1 MFARIVLPVCFALFS
16 STVMSQTIEFV
27 VDNQAYPAELNGND
41 AAKSLVSQLPITL
54 VFDNFGSLE
63 RIATPPKSLSLGS
76 APQECDPVRG
86 TISYYIP
93 WGNLAIFKGSFRH
106 SPDLVPLGE
115 MSEEALKAV
124 ETSGKKPV
132 TIRLAK

>member
-1 MFARIVLPVCFALFS
+1 MFARIAFPICFALLS
-16 STVMSQTIEFV
+16 SSVMSQTIDFV
-27 VDNQAYPAELNGND
+27 IDNKSFTAELNGND
-41 AAKSLVSQLPITL
+41 AAKSFASQLPIT
-54 VFDNFGSLE
+54 VEFENFGSLE

-93 WGNLAIFKGSFRH
+93 WGNLAIFKDQFRH
-106 SPDLVPLGE
+106 SPDLVPLGT
-115 MSEEALKAV
+115 MSEEALRAV